1 LVDEAKLLTALSL
14 YRFVLKSSLLFLKIG
29 LRDLTGTRGSGTT
42 ASVVVLFQDH
52 LLVAN
57 VGDSRVVLCCS
68 STFDK
73 TIDTNLK
80 RNIITIPVQ
89 LTVDHTPHDIEERIA
104 VENKGGFIMQDGVLR
119 VNGKLA
125 VTRSL
130 GDFILRD
137 VITPRPDVTVLRL
150 KQKTATDK
158 ETKNYLDREDSK
170 GKEINSVNIDL

>member
-1 LVDEAKLLTALSL
+1 
-14 YRFVLKSSLLFLKIG
+14 LFLITG
-29 LRDLTGTRGSGTT
+29 LRDLTDTRGSGTT

-68 STFDK
+68 STFVRHK
-73 TIDTNLK
+73 KLDTDLK
-80 RNIITIPVQ
+80 ISIITMPVQ

-104 VENKGGFIMQDGVLR
+104 VENKGGYIIQDGVLR

-137 VITPRPDVTVLRL
+137 VITSRPDVTVLRL
-150 KQKTATDK
+150 KQKTPNYK
-158 ETKNYLDREDSK
+158 ETKNYLDPEENK
-170 GKEINSVNIDL
+170 GKEIDFVNNCCYEI